1 MWIVYSCADGTV
13 CDSSFRTSIELLRH
27 TAEQHDNTND
37 EKVTGKEMKFLK
49 ETEED
54 MFKVENWKFTCARC
68 LKIVPLEDTFD
79 IHEEIVKKMCQ
90 FCTMISQYG

>member
-1 MWIVYSCADGTV
+1 MVNDKKWRFISVNDDSMLMWIVYSCADGTV

-37 EKVTGKEMKFLK
+37 EKVTGKEIEFLK

-54 MFKVENWKFTCARC
+54 MFKVEN
-68 LKIVPLEDTFD
+68 
-79 IHEEIVKKMCQ
+79 
-90 FCTMISQYG
+90 